1 MIMRKYRFWIN
12 LSFVTLAILF
22 VTSGCILNS
31 KGTLKSYDQP
41 GLKGV
46 YVLDPE
52 DTTTNVIWIGYGG
65 DGEFYSGMGYGL
77 GVTDIPW
84 GFSGGVVPL
93 GEYHIRIGLHM
104 ISVGTDGARLGDD
117 IVRGT
122 ILYTPPEEGGVV
134 EEIHFREQRDD
145 AETYVLVRWEADDD

>member
-1 MIMRKYRFWIN
+1 MKKHFFWTSA
-12 LSFVTLAILF
+12 SFVGIAILLI
-22 VTSGCILNS
+22 TSGCIFNPY
-31 KGTLKSYDQP
+31 GTRDSYDQP

-46 YVLDPE
+46 YVLNPE
-52 DTTTNVIWIGYGG
+52 DTTTNVIWIGFGG
-65 DGEFYSGMGYGL
+65 DGDFYSGMGWGL

-84 GFSGGVVPL
+84 GFSGGVAPL
-93 GEYHIRIGLHM
+93 GEYHIRIGLNM

-117 IVRGT
+117 IVGGT

-145 AETYVLVRWEADDD
+145 AETYVLVRYDEDDH